1 MKLQREVHSN
11 VNKSEETSSV
21 MSNSSQKIQSPRQS
35 IDNALTQ
42 SIPFEEMTFVVD
54 DDSNDAGGN
63 EDAVDRSRT
72 ESEHNL
78 DARDRSR
85 TESEHNLEVKAQ
97 DEGFE
102 ETMFSRVPFMF
113 KNPKMVLPIT
123 DVNTMIIDPSEV

>member
-1 MKLQREVHSN
+1 
-11 VNKSEETSSV
+11 

-78 DARDRSR
+78 
-85 TESEHNLEVKAQ
+85 EVKAQ